1 MNVFINKDHVE
12 SLKEILDVEST
23 GNILLVTGEKSF
35 AASGLAMMQDELFA
49 GRKVISIKGP
59 GESPDYDFVLDAL
72 GKTEGLDAGLV
83 VTMGGGS
90 TMDFAKIL
98 AIYMNNKQVFETDMA
113 NYKSLRA
120 AAPIVAIPT
129 TAGSGSEATQFAVM
143 YKDGEKFSVASQEIL
158 PSYVILD
165 PLLTHSVPPF
175 ITACSGID
183 ALSQAIES
191 LWALEANDTSR
202 KYAMQALQHLYPNIR
217 DVVLKPSP
225 ENRKQMLIGA
235 YYAGK
240 AINIS
245 KTTGP
250 HALSYYLTAHH
261 GLQHGEAVAMNMEMF
276 IDLNFETL
284 NREVQ
289 DFLKSLFGADD
300 QHAIMK
306 AFSELK
312 AEIGL
317 RQSIKDLGITSEA
330 DIRTY
335 FESADRDRLANSP
348 GKLNPEKL
356 LAYYLDHGKSV

>member
-1 MNVFINKDHVE
+1 MKVFINKDHVA
-12 SLKEILDVEST
+12 SLKEILYVEKT
-23 GNILLVTGEKSF
+23 GNILLVTGDKSF
-35 AASGLAMMQDELFA
+35 KDTGLARMQDELFS
-49 GRKVISIKGP
+49 GRKVISLKGP
-59 GESPDYDFVLDAL
+59 GESPDYEFVLDAL
-72 GKTEGLDAGLV
+72 EKTEGLDAGLIV
-83 VTMGGGS
+83 AMGGGS

-98 AIYMNNKQVFETDMA
+98 TIYMNNKHVFEKDMA
-113 NYKSLRA
+113 NYKSLEA

-165 PLLTHSVPPF
+165 PVLTYSLPPF

-183 ALSQAIES
+183 AISQAIES
-191 LWALEANDTSR
+191 LWALDANDTSR

-217 DVVLKPSP
+217 NVALNPSP

-276 IDLNFETL
+276 IDLNYQYLGTEIQ
-284 NREVQ
+284 E
-289 DFLKSLFGADD
+289 FLESLFGADGK
-300 QHAIMK
+300 HAIMK

-317 RQSIKDLGITSEA
+317 RQSIKDVGITSEA
-330 DIRTY
+330 EIRTY
-335 FESADRDRLANSP
+335 FFSADRDRLANSP
-348 GKLNPEKL
+348 GELNPEKL
-356 LAYYLDHGKSV
+356 LAYYLDQGKSV

>member
-1 MNVFINKDHVE
+1 MNIFINKDHVE
-12 SLKEILDVEST
+12 SIKLILEVEKT

-35 AASGLAMMQDELFA
+35 KDSGLANAQDKLFA
-49 GRKVISIKGP
+49 GRRVIHILGP
-59 GESPDYDFVLDAL
+59 GESPDYAFVLDAL
-72 GKTEGLDAGLV
+72 EKTEGLEAGLII
-83 VTMGGGS
+83 TMGGGS

-98 AIYMNNKQVFETDMA
+98 AIYMNNRHVFESDMA
-113 NYKSLRA
+113 NFKSLKA

-143 YKDGEKFSVASQEIL
+143 YKEGEKFSVASQEIL

-165 PLLTHSVPPF
+165 PVLTYGLPPF

-183 ALSQAIES
+183 AMCQAIES
-191 LWALEANDTSR
+191 LWALDATGSSR
-202 KYAMQALQHLYPNIR
+202 KHAMQALQHLYPNIR
-217 DVVLKPSP
+217 DVVHNPSP
-225 ENRKQMLIGA
+225 ENRKQMLTGA

-276 IDLNFETL
+276 IDLNYQYL
-284 NREVQ
+284 SADIQ
-289 DFLKSLFGADD
+289 DFLKSLFGADCK
-300 QHAIMK
+300 HAIIK

-317 RQSIKDLGITSEA
+317 RQGIKDVGITSETE
-330 DIRTY
+330 ITTY
-335 FESADRDRLANSP
+335 FFSADRDRLANSP
-348 GKLNPEKL
+348 GELSPEKL
-356 LAYYLDHGKSV
+356 LSYYLQT